1 MILKNIIPYFFR
13 KLGKMS
19 QIFLSAAV
27 VIGALRVKFHTY
39 IPRQTITDPYFLS
52 LNYLSL
58 SRYAP
63 FNRSYY
69 FLIQISKK
77 TEKN

>member
-1 MILKNIIPYFFR
+1 
-13 KLGKMS
+13 MS
-19 QIFLSAAV
+19 QICLSAAV

-63 FNRSYY
+63 YNRSYY
-69 FLIQISKK
+69 FLIQISLK
-77 TEKN
+77 TEKKLGTLNLVGR